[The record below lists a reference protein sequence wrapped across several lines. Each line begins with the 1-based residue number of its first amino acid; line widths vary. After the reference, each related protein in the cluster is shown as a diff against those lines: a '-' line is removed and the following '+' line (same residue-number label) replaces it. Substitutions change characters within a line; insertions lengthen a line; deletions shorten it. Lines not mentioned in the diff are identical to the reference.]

1 MGRRDD
7 TIEKLIKALTA
18 EKKKSSNGQ
27 QPRRS
32 NGWDCRCGTLDNRP
46 TRATCRDCGA
56 KAPQAFLR
64 RLEQR
69 TQNGGSGSGGQPQ
82 RRQPT
87 PTSRTETLSPS
98 WAEIAAGSPPGRN
111 PTKGTNKDA
120 PAPSPEPTDEAS
132 EKEAALQEEL
142 KKAKAMLA
150 AAKANDLDESTLE
163 VWQNKVN
170 SIGKLLDQNR
180 PHDARLRSL
189 LDRKKDRETR
199 LEKLGKDEQE
209 AEAALGAIRANQA
222 TARSA
227 LAEIEAE
234 IDLLTAQ
241 AVKPPAPPEVTP
253 ADLVMNRLLTEQD
266 PAKQQALVG
275 VLRDLGCTDTMIQ
288 ERGLLLQ
295 TGAIPP
301 TPAPPPAGAPVPP
314 APGAQ
319 KRPAGPT
326 LGEAKARL
334 EAARAARETAHQ
346 ETLALEALL
355 DPGATPPVLNPL
367 NAAAAAEAEAAKKAR
382 TAEVL
387 RDVRGGPR
395 PTGTDANAVPP
406 TVPDS
411 SDDEV
416 DAAMVFG

>member
-69 TQNGGSGSGGQPQ
+69 TQNGGSGGGGQPQ

-87 PTSRTETLSPS
+87 PTARTETLSPS

-111 PTKGTNKDA
+111 PNKGANKDA
-120 PAPSPEPTDEAS
+120 PAPSPEPNDAAS
-132 EKEAALQEEL
+132 EKEAELQEEL

-150 AAKANDLDESTLE
+150 AAKAHSLDESTVE
-163 VWQNKVN
+163 IWQSKVN
-170 SIGKLLDQNR
+170 SIGKLLDQNK

-209 AEAALGAIRANQA
+209 AEAALSAIRANQA

-227 LAEIEAE
+227 LVEIEAE
-234 IDLLTAQ
+234 IDMLTAQ
-241 AVKPPAPPEVTP
+241 AAKPPAPPEVTP
-253 ADLVMNRLLTEQD
+253 ADLVMNRLMTEQD

-275 VLRDLGCTDTMIQ
+275 VLRDLGCTDAMIQ

-295 TGAIPP
+295 SGTVPP
-301 TPAPPPAGAPVPP
+301 TPAPAPAT
-314 APGAQ
+314 GAQ

-334 EAARAARETAHQ
+334 EAATAAREAAHQ

-367 NAAAAAEAEAAKKAR
+367 DAAAAAEAEAAKKAR
-382 TAEVL
+382 TAEAL
-387 RDVRGGPR
+387 RDIRGGPR
-395 PTGTDANAVPP
+395 PTGADANAIAA